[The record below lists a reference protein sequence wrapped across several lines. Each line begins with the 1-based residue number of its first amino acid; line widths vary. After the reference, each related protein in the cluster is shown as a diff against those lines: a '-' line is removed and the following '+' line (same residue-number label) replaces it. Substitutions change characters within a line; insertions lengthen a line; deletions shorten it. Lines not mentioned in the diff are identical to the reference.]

1 MTKQA
6 LALSAAALLFIG
18 CSSKAPDPVRLD
30 DGSDITINQNLL
42 IRHDKSVPLDPFLKE
57 NNGTYNI
64 HAQRSADGEL
74 FKNDQ
79 IVKLF
84 LLAHSATNII
94 IVGSDE
100 VTNEYKAYLKA
111 NGVTAPIEIQPVS
124 SINLQ
129 KNLVN
134 ILFFHK
140 INTKDN
146 K

>member
-1 MTKQA
+1 MTKQV

-30 DGSDITINQNLL
+30 DSSDITINQNLL
-42 IRHDKSVPLDPFLKE
+42 ARHDKSVPLDPFLKE
-57 NNGTYNI
+57 NNWTYNI

-84 LLAHSATNII
+84 LLAHNATNII

-100 VTNEYKAYLKA
+100 VTNEYKSYLKA
-111 NGVTAPIEIQPVS
+111 NGVTVPIEIQPVS

>member
-1 MTKQA
+1 MTKQV

-42 IRHDKSVPLDPFLKE
+42 ARHDKSVPLDPFLKE
-57 NNGTYNI
+57 NNWTYNI

-84 LLAHSATNII
+84 LLAHNATNII

-100 VTNEYKAYLKA
+100 VTNEYKSYLKA

>member
-18 CSSKAPDPVRLD
+18 CSSKVPDPVRLD

-57 NNGTYNI
+57 NNWTYNI

-84 LLAHSATNII
+84 LLAHNATNII

>member
-57 NNGTYNI
+57 NNWTYNI